1 MGGLGR
7 DAATRPAEQ
16 AAATPGNAGIALPNT
31 TNVAAFGDSLMWGQ
45 GLNRQ
50 DRFTAQ
56 IARALPQILGTQQA
70 VVSADTSRSG
80 AQIRGRSDERTTFVD
95 RFPALFPNQAAIEAF
110 LQGRSE
116 QPAVRLY
123 GEVPAPFPTIRGQID
138 LMTDALGATIDVA
151 LVDGGVN
158 DINVE
163 DIVNPQVSP
172 HEYIE
177 RWDGQIR
184 PVGHD
189 DVLELLGRVRRK
201 CPNALVLYF
210 GFFAPMSYRSD
221 TDDIRDLFKYET
233 DDSIGW
239 ILNEIFGCEDV
250 NAAILEAVTRAV
262 WLQGRWQYWTRQAV
276 VDANSDNT
284 IRGPGVLF
292 VPSGFNPDNSA
303 FGNTPFLW
311 QDYRAPTGD
320 PAEAV
325 RRQRCPRAAQ
335 VDDLQNL
342 YDAVVDNPLAPQP
355 PSDEAIQRMHDA
367 IDGPTSLKTAMRAW
381 IADHTR
387 ANLVTMTQSVRD
399 EILRIRHALIASCGH
414 PNPQGASS
422 YANHAIERI
431 AEHRAVTQRIMQES
445 RPRVPAVAQ
454 PETLDQ
460 MLTRYRLRRRQ
471 LPLAADATH
480 LDVDS
485 LAVLAVTAGDSDQNF
500 FPDVWLVLTTDEGGG
515 RTRQRQY
522 LLNFPYHTYLWG
534 AVGPVGPNTWWVYKP
549 YPHFEPGATNRLTV
563 ATEGRLRL
571 EQITASSI
579 MIGGDRLQRLTA
591 KQGYG
596 RLWRP
601 QTVRLEINGRQVV
614 DLNLA
619 GQAFGFLSR
628 LDLQYPVPA
637 PQAPTLQLAP
647 VTLNEVQQLGPRVN
661 ARRAEAPTR
670 VQLPAQAGTP
680 R

>member
-1 MGGLGR
+1 MIGPGR

-16 AAATPGNAGIALPNT
+16 AAAPGNAGIAPPNT

-50 DRFTAQ
+50 DRFTELIAQ
-56 IARALPQILGTQQA
+56 ALPQILGTQRA
-70 VVSADTSRSG
+70 IVSSDASRSG
-80 AQIRGRSDERTTFVD
+80 AQIRGRSDQRTTFVD
-95 RFPALFPNQAAIEAF
+95 RFPTLFPNQAAIDAF
-110 LQGRSE
+110 LQGSNE
-116 QPAVRLY
+116 QPAAGLY
-123 GEVPAPFPTIRGQID
+123 GEVPAPFPTIRGQVVE
-138 LMTDALGATIDVA
+138 MADALGATIDVA

-184 PVGHD
+184 SVGHD
-189 DVLELLGRVRRK
+189 DVLGLLERVRRK
-201 CPNALVLYF
+201 CPNALILYF
-210 GFFAPMSYRSD
+210 GFFAPLSYRSD
-221 TDDIRDLFKYET
+221 TGAIRDLFEWET

-239 ILNEIFGCEDV
+239 FLNGIFGCEDV
-250 NAAILEAVTRAV
+250 NAAILEALTRAV

-276 VDANSDNT
+276 VDANSDDAV
-284 IRGPGVLF
+284 RGPGVLF

-320 PAEAV
+320 PAEAI
-325 RRQRCPRAAQ
+325 RRQRCPRAAR

-342 YDAVVDNPLAPQP
+342 HDAAVAGAGVHESN
-355 PSDEAIQRMHDA
+355 EAIQRLHDA
-367 IDGPTSLKTAMRAW
+367 IDGPTSLKAAMSAW
-381 IADHTR
+381 IADHTE
-387 ANLVTMTQSVRD
+387 ANLVAMSVSVRD

-422 YANHAIERI
+422 YASYATERI
-431 AEHRAVTQRIMQES
+431 TEHRAVMQRITQES
-445 RPRVPAVAQ
+445 RPREPGVAQ

-460 MLTRYRLRRRQ
+460 MLTRYRLRRPHM
-471 LPLAADATH
+471 PLAADATH
-480 LDVDS
+480 LEVDS
-485 LAVLAVTAGDSDQNF
+485 LAVLAVTASDSDQNF

-522 LLNFPYHTYLWG
+522 LLNFLYRTYAMPL
-534 AVGPVGPNTWWVYKP
+534 PVGGGLYWVDKP

-579 MIGGDRLQRLTA
+579 MIGGDRLQRLTPLRA
-591 KQGYG
+591 YG

-619 GQAFGFLSR
+619 GQAFGFLSY

-647 VTLNEVQQLGPRVN
+647 VTVNEAPQLGPRVN

-680 R
+680 Q

>member
-1 MGGLGR
+1 MSGLGR

-16 AAATPGNAGIALPNT
+16 AAAAPGNAGIAPST
-31 TNVAAFGDSLMWGQ
+31 ANVAAFGDSLMWGQ
-45 GLNRQ
+45 GLDRQ
-50 DRFTAQ
+50 DRFTAR
-56 IARALPQILGTQQA
+56 IAQALPQILGTQRA
-70 VVSADTSRSG
+70 VVSADASRSG
-80 AQIRGRSDERTTFVD
+80 AQIRGRSDQRATFVD
-95 RFPALFPNQAAIEAF
+95 RFSALFPSQAAIDAF
-110 LQGRSE
+110 LQGRNE
-116 QPAVRLY
+116 QPATRLY
-123 GEVPAPFPTIRGQID
+123 GEVPAPFPTVRGQID
-138 LMTDALGATIDVA
+138 LMADALGATIDVA

-163 DIVNPQVSP
+163 DIVDPQVSP

-184 PVGHD
+184 SVGHD

-201 CPNALVLYF
+201 CPNALILYF

-221 TDDIRDLFKYET
+221 TGDIRDLFEWET
-233 DDSIGW
+233 DDAIGW
-239 ILNEIFGCEDV
+239 FLNGIFGCEDV

-276 VDANSDNT
+276 VDANSDNAV
-284 IRGPGVLF
+284 RGPGVLF

-320 PAEAV
+320 PAEAI
-325 RRQRCPRAAQ
+325 RRQRCPRA
-335 VDDLQNL
+335 DHINDLQNI
-342 YDAVVDNPLAPQP
+342 YDSFTRRFPEGSSND
-355 PSDEAIQRMHDA
+355 AIRKVHDA
-367 IDGPTSLKTAMRAW
+367 IDGPTSLKAAMSAW
-381 IADHTR
+381 IADDTTS
-387 ANLVTMTQSVRD
+387 NLVAMTQSLRD

-414 PNPQGASS
+414 PNREGALS
-422 YANHAIERI
+422 YASHATMRI
-431 AEHRAVTQRIMQES
+431 TRHRAAMQRIMREL
-445 RPRVPAVAQ
+445 RAGPPVLAAQ

-460 MLTRYRLRRRQ
+460 MLTRYRLRRPHM
-471 LPLAADATH
+471 PLAADATH

-485 LAVLAVTAGDSDQNF
+485 LAVWAVTAGDSDQNF
-500 FPDVWLVLTTDEGGG
+500 FPDVWLVLTTDEGSG

-522 LLNFPYHTYLWG
+522 LLNFPYRTLSLSLVERY
-534 AVGPVGPNTWWVYKP
+534 WVIKP

-579 MIGGDRLQRLTA
+579 MIGGDRLQGRTA
-591 KQGYG
+591 LQAYG
-596 RLWRP
+596 QLWRP
-601 QTVRLEINGRQVV
+601 QTVRLEINGHQVV

-619 GQAFGFLSR
+619 GQAFGFGSH
-628 LDLQYPVPA
+628 LDLQYPAPA
-637 PQAPTLQLAP
+637 PQAPTLQLP
-647 VTLNEVQQLGPRVN
+647 LVTVNEVRQLGPRVN

-670 VQLPAQAGTP
+670 VQLPTSAATP
-680 R
+680 Q